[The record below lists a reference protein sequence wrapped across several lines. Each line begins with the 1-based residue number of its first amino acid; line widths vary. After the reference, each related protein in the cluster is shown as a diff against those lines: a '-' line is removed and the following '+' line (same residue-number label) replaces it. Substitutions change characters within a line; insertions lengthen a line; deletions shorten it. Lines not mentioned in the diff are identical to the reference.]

1 MNKKQLIVVGIVAI
15 GIICLVNR
23 SKIFPNVKENNME
36 LGKLTQADFVP
47 KIHDWTKVSRYAL
60 TEDDILIRYEGH
72 IKGFPIFYALYK
84 GWWEISDGCVGIRAI
99 AEAKPISEK
108 EARKKIHKE
117 EKPRQD
123 RPKERDSWVCTS

>member
-1 MNKKQLIVVGIVAI
+1 MKDN
-15 GIICLVNR
+15 
-23 SKIFPNVKENNME
+23 EE
-36 LGKLTQADFVP
+36 LREITADDFVP

-72 IKGFPIFYALYK
+72 IKGFPIFYALYER
-84 GWWEISDGCVGIRAI
+84 WWEISDGCVGIRTI

-108 EARKKIHKE
+108 EARKKIRRE
-117 EKPRQD
+117 EKPIRN